1 MCERPG
7 RAVCIWSLLNIL
19 FLPDWPQ
26 DAQQN
31 IPSRAAMTASCS
43 SSPPLTPSGQ
53 ETDALLGR
61 HRATQ
66 KDGCLYLSGG
76 MLQSSVHLSF
86 VPQVTLHPLFFFAW
100 RREPFLCCWCVCAA
114 RHNQCDHS
122 FVWLLAVDFELLF
135 RLTWF
140 DSSLSSYK
148 GPKRLRGRQSALRYL
163 SSSPFS
169 IIPLPPL
176 SRSRPTVLETHQST
190 SHMNPLF
197 TYSLE
202 ITWNI
207 GFSPLIFPVKIQSI
221 LV

>member
-1 MCERPG
+1 
-7 RAVCIWSLLNIL
+7 
-19 FLPDWPQ
+19 
-26 DAQQN
+26 
-31 IPSRAAMTASCS
+31 MTA
-43 SSPPLTPSGQ
+43 SSPPLTPFRTGNWRPAGEARSHTERQLFAFLRG
-53 ETDALLGR
+53 E
-61 HRATQ
+61 
-66 KDGCLYLSGG
+66 C
-76 MLQSSVHLSF
+76 SSLVFIFHFFPWS
-86 VPQVTLHPLFFFAW
+86 PSTLFFFLAW